1 MTQHVDQDPVSL
13 PQDYNEA
20 SKHSF
25 CVLPWLHRFVNLGGE
40 VQLCC
45 TAEEY
50 DHSYIR
56 QDNKRPINI
65 TDGFSDE
72 QIGDSNHM
80 RDIRLAM
87 LSAEWP
93 AACERCRLTE
103 QGGGCS
109 RRQSE
114 NQHFDKHIP
123 WILENTDQQG
133 FAPVRIRSRD
143 YRLGNLCNLRC
154 RMCHPRASKLLLDEW
169 NEIARPRLRVS
180 GEQAREYQNMSWFHN
195 QQLWD
200 DFSKHCRDL
209 EHLHF
214 AGGEPLIMPE
224 VQKALEICVEQGVA
238 EQIELT
244 FNTNITKIP
253 ANHRELWPR
262 FKSVNL
268 ICSIDAYGPLNDYI
282 RYPAKWTRLERNLD
296 IIEQQHE
303 TLNLGWVTLSATV
316 QIYNIFHLHELID
329 YCHKRFSFIRRMP
342 GLIHLAI
349 PDYFN
354 IQNLPDDLKQLA
366 ENRLREL
373 RARLVNEGISDDLQ
387 QIDSILSY
395 LVMGDFSPHLMNEF
409 KRVTGIFDRLRNE
422 SITALVPEL
431 HQLMVEQGNSGRILG
446 WFKLVTSRGKWLM
459 GRVKSHFF
467 SYWK

>member
-1 MTQHVDQDPVSL
+1 MPKSL
-13 PQDYNEA
+13 PQDHHAA
-20 SKHSF
+20 SMHSF

-56 QDNKRPINI
+56 QDSNQPINI
-65 TDGFSDE
+65 NDGLSDE
-72 QIGDSNHM
+72 QIGDSRHM
-80 RDIRLAM
+80 REIRVSM
-87 LSAEWP
+87 MRGDWP

-103 QGGGCS
+103 KTGGCS
-109 RRQSE
+109 RRQAE
-114 NQHFDKHIP
+114 NKHFEKHIP
-123 WILENTDQQG
+123 WILEHTDQQG
-133 FAPVRIRSRD
+133 YAPVHIRSRD

-154 RMCHPRASKLLLDEW
+154 RMCHPRASKLLMEEW
-169 NEIARPRLRVS
+169 NEVARPRLRVT
-180 GEQAREYQNMSWFHN
+180 GELAREYQNMSWFHN

-200 DFSKHCRDL
+200 DFSTHCNDL

-238 EQIELT
+238 KDIELT

-253 ANHRELWPR
+253 ASHRELWPR

-282 RYPAKWTRLERNLD
+282 RYPAKWIRLANNLE

-316 QIYNIFHLHELID
+316 QIYNIFHLHELIE
-329 YCHKRFSFIRRMP
+329 YCHQRFSFIRRMP
-342 GLIHLAI
+342 GLIHLSI
-349 PDYFN
+349 PGYFN
-354 IQNLPDDLKQLA
+354 IQYLPDDLKQQA
-366 ENRLREL
+366 AKRLREL
-373 RARLVNEGISDDLQ
+373 KKRLVDKGVTDDLQ

-395 LVMGDFSPHLMNEF
+395 LGMGEYSPHLMNEF
-409 KRVTGIFDRLRNE
+409 KRVTQIYDRLRSE
-422 SITALVPEL
+422 SITGLVPEL
-431 HQLMVEQGNSGRILG
+431 GSLMEERDKTGQIRNWFDLANSRLKWLAGRIKNQLSG
-446 WFKLVTSRGKWLM
+446 
-459 GRVKSHFF
+459 
-467 SYWK
+467 

>member
-1 MTQHVDQDPVSL
+1 MSQPADQTTVDL
-13 PQDYNEA
+13 PLDYNETL
-20 SKHSF
+20 KYSF

-56 QDNKRPINI
+56 QDSNQPINI
-65 TDGFSDE
+65 NDGLSDQ
-72 QIGDSNHM
+72 QIGDSKHM

-87 LSAEWP
+87 LHADWP

-103 QGGGCS
+103 NTGGCS
-109 RRQSE
+109 RRQAE
-114 NQHFDKHIP
+114 NQHFEQHIP
-123 WILENTDQQG
+123 WILEHTDQQG
-133 FAPVRIRSRD
+133 YAPVRIRSRD

-154 RMCHPRASKLLLDEW
+154 RMCHPRASKLLLKEW
-169 NEIARPRLRVS
+169 NEIARPRLKVS

-200 DFSKHCRDL
+200 DFSTHCKDL

-224 VQKALEICVEQGVA
+224 VQKALEICIGQGVA
-238 EQIELT
+238 DMIELT

-253 ANHRELWPR
+253 ASHRKLWPR
-262 FKSVNL
+262 FKAVNL

-282 RYPAKWTRLERNLD
+282 RYPAKWSRLASNLD
-296 IIEQQHE
+296 IIEQQHKA
-303 TLNLGWVTLSATV
+303 LNLGWVTLSATV

-329 YCHKRFSFIRRMP
+329 YCHQRFNFIRRMP
-342 GLIHLAI
+342 GLIHLSI

-354 IQNLPDDLKQLA
+354 IQYPPDDLKRLA
-366 ENRLREL
+366 DERLREL
-373 RARLVNEGISDDLQ
+373 KTRLVNQGIGDDLQ
-387 QIDSILSY
+387 QIDSILSH
-395 LVMGDFSPHLMNEF
+395 LGMGEYSPHLMNEF
-409 KRVTGIFDRLRNE
+409 KRVTNIYDRLRGE
-422 SITALVPEL
+422 SVTELVPEL
-431 HQLMVEQGNSGRILG
+431 RPLMEDRLNSGPVSSWLR
-446 WFKLVTSRGKWLM
+446 LVLSRGKWLA
-459 GRVKSHFF
+459 GRLKNHFF
-467 SYWK
+467 G